1 MLLYETKIAP
11 NPRRVRIFLAE
22 KGIEVP
28 TKEIDLGKGEHKTP
42 EYRQIAPNSRV
53 PALELDD
60 GTVILET
67 VAICRYFDAQQPAP
81 ALFGEG
87 QLGQALV
94 EMWQRRMELE
104 LMFPLAFVFRH
115 THPGMAKLE
124 AQNAEFA
131 TQQKKVVNRGLKAL
145 DERLQESAFLAGA
158 HYSIADITA
167 QVSLD
172 FFLPLIRHEL
182 PPEYEATLNWRKRL
196 AERPSA
202 KA

>member
-172 FFLPLIRHEL
+172 FFLPLI
-182 PPEYEATLNWRKRL
+182 
-196 AERPSA
+196 
-202 KA
+202 

>member
-1 MLLYETKIAP
+1 
-11 NPRRVRIFLAE
+11 
-22 KGIEVP
+22 
-28 TKEIDLGKGEHKTP
+28 
-42 EYRQIAPNSRV
+42 
-53 PALELDD
+53 
-60 GTVILET
+60 
-67 VAICRYFDAQQPAP
+67 
-81 ALFGEG
+81 
-87 QLGQALV
+87 
-94 EMWQRRMELE
+94 
-104 LMFPLAFVFRH
+104 
-115 THPGMAKLE
+115 
-124 AQNAEFA
+124 
-131 TQQKKVVNRGLKAL
+131 VVNRGLKAL